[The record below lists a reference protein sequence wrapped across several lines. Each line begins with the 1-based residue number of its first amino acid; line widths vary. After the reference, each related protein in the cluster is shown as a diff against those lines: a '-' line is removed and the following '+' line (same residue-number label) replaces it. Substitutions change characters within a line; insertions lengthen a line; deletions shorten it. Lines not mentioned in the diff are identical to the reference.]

1 MSDNTR
7 CCICYEEKPPFGFE
21 KWTCKGHNDSICKEC
36 SNNCSNCPLCR
47 AEPKMKIIR
56 IIDKNVSDIFLNLL
70 QNILNDN
77 VDDSVFNIDN
87 SEYEI
92 RNIYVDEVN

>member
-21 KWTCKGHNDSICKEC
+21 KWTCDGHNESICKEC

-47 AEPKMKIIR
+47 AEPKIEII
-56 IIDKNVSDIFLNLL
+56 NNLDYFEL
-70 QNILNDN
+70 RNMINQGINISLDNLNDIL
-77 VDDSVFNIDN
+77 V
-87 SEYEI
+87 E
-92 RNIYVDEVN
+92 EVN